1 MIEMK
6 NLSFSYGRRQKVF
19 DDLDLSIPG
28 GNIYGL
34 LGKNGAGKTT
44 LLRLISGLL
53 FPDAGTCNV
62 LEYHPTERLPNFLA
76 DLFFI
81 PEEIYIPQKTI
92 EGFINTYAPFY
103 PKFDR
108 SEFDHFLG
116 EFGLSTNRQM
126 KELSYGQKKKV
137 MLGFG
142 LATNSRILI
151 LDEPTNGLDIPSKS
165 QFRQLIA
172 GAINEE
178 RTFII
183 STHQVRDMA
192 NLIDPIIILD
202 EGKIIFH
209 ESLEEITRK
218 VRFDVQFDA
227 PDESSIIYSERVP
240 GGYMTVSKAENP
252 NDFGEEVDVEVLFNA
267 VTRQPALF
275 AQLFKTELPHE
286 V

>member
-1 MIEMK
+1 MVEMK
-6 NLSFSYGRRQKVF
+6 NLSFSYGRQQKVF

-44 LLRLISGLL
+44 LLRLLSGLL
-53 FPDAGTCNV
+53 FPDAGSCEV
-62 LEYHPTERLPNFLA
+62 MGYRPADRLPNFLN

-81 PEEIYIPQKTI
+81 PEEIFIPQKTI
-92 EGFINTYAPFY
+92 KGFINTYAPFY
-103 PKFDR
+103 PNFAQ
-108 SEFDHFLG
+108 SQFDHFLG
-116 EFGLSTNRQM
+116 EFGLTTNRKM

-165 QFRQLIA
+165 QFRQLLA
-172 GAINEE
+172 GAITDE

-209 ESLEEITRK
+209 QNLEDITRK
-218 VRFDVQFDA
+218 IRFDVQFDA
-227 PDESSIIYSERVP
+227 PNESAIIYHERVP
-240 GGYMTVSKAENP
+240 GGYMTVSKAEGLH
-252 NDFGEEVDVEVLFNA
+252 DFGEEVDVEVLFNA

-275 AQLFKTELPHE
+275 AQLFKSELPHE